1 MNYYDESEG
10 TLLSPLET
18 SWRCE
23 TWLLDT
29 SHLLSANRFDEYVFS
44 FQPQTMEE
52 FQVVLELIETSK
64 TRVLERRS
72 MYSAKARMMESSSYQ
87 RRDGSLYCSQ
97 LFMPKLNL
105 PETPHL
111 DEQLLGKPATVTGY
125 IRDSVDGLLYLQCSY
140 IDAQL

>member
-18 SWRCE
+18 SWRCD

-29 SHLLSANRFDEYVFS
+29 SHLLSTNRFDEYVFS

-52 FQVVLELIETSK
+52 FQVLLELIETSR
-64 TRVLERRS
+64 TWVQQRRS
-72 MYSAKARMMESSSYQ
+72 IYSSKTQVMKASSYQ

-97 LFMPKLNL
+97 LFIPKLNL
-105 PETPHL
+105 PDAPHL
-111 DEQLLGKPATVTGY
+111 DEQLLGKPATITGY

-140 IDAQL
+140 VDAQL

>member
-29 SHLLSANRFDEYVFS
+29 SHLMSRNRFEEYVFS
-44 FQPQTMEE
+44 FQPQMMEE
-52 FQVVLELIETSK
+52 FQALLELIETSK
-64 TRVLERRS
+64 VLVEQRRS
-72 MYSAKARMMESSSYQ
+72 MYSSKARVMESSSYQ
-87 RRDGSLYCSQ
+87 RRDGSLFCSQ
-97 LFMPKLNL
+97 LFIPKLNL
-105 PETPHL
+105 PELSHL
-111 DEQLLGKPATVTGY
+111 DEQLLRRPATVTGY

-140 IDAQL
+140 VDVQL

>member
-23 TWLLDT
+23 TWLLYT